1 MHLVQ
6 PLLVVRE
13 VLPPVAPRVEH
24 DELVIHEQPVGHLL
38 ILALAHAGVAVE
50 DATHPRLAAAERKEP
65 ERRRV
70 LHDLLH
76 DDSPRLAV
84 KRPFG
89 NGGVP
94 GGAVIPAVAGAA
106 RVAEVRVKP
115 RVVLVHKHLLTRHEG
130 PCDKPD
136 SARVLGRRGRECEL
150 LDELEVFL
158 VAFDE
163 SGANRLRLCSGEQR
177 QRGQARRRRVPTAR
191 HAGQQQRFGNKL
203 NSARYV
209 QAGQQA
215 ATHFFWHT
223 PQRRVPCPPHCISRP
238 EKFRST
244 PLSPVV
250 ALTTKRR
257 HGPAA
262 RTDRGCASQG
272 ARAAQPLFRQPA
284 ALRPSTQNH
293 PTL

>member
-1 MHLVQ
+1 M
-6 PLLVVRE
+6 
-13 VLPPVAPRVEH
+13 LPPVAPRVEH

-38 ILALAHAGVAVE
+38 ILALAHAGVAVV

-203 NSARYV
+203 NSARYRE
-209 QAGQQA
+209 AGQQA
-215 ATHFFWHT
+215 ATHFFWT
-223 PQRRVPCPPHCISRP
+223 PQRRVPCS
-238 EKFRST
+238 S
-244 PLSPVV
+244 
-250 ALTTKRR
+250 ALHLK
-257 HGPAA
+257 A
-262 RTDRGCASQG
+262 
-272 ARAAQPLFRQPA
+272 
-284 ALRPSTQNH
+284 
-293 PTL
+293 